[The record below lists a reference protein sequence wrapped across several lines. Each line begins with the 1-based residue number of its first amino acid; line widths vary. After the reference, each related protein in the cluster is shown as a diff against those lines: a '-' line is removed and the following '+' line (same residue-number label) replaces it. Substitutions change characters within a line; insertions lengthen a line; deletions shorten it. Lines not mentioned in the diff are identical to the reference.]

1 MQNNDTK
8 VAFSDLGLSAKTL
21 DYLKKI
27 SFHTPTPIQ
36 EKAIPV
42 ALKGKDVLGI
52 AQTGTGKTL
61 AFALPMIEKL
71 SKSGGKALIIA
82 PTRELALQ
90 VQAEVDKFAK
100 LYRLF
105 STVIIGGAAMSR
117 QIKDLKRRPHII
129 VATPGRLIDHID
141 RGTLRLNDV
150 AVLIMDEADRMLD
163 MGFAPQ
169 INKILESV
177 PDKRQTMLFSATMP
191 RAISEIAKRYMKDA
205 ERIEVARQG
214 TSAQNIEQEFI
225 IASKKLK
232 FPLLVHLLEEYEG
245 SILVFSRTKHGAK
258 KITHQLGKLRYSA
271 SEIHS
276 NRSLAQRKKAIADFT
291 KGRSR
296 ILVATDIAA
305 RGIDVDRVK
314 VVINYDL
321 PDQTED
327 YVHRIG
333 RTGRA
338 GRSGKAI
345 SFAEPKQKRDMMA
358 IERLVKK
365 KIPVLKAPASIVEL
379 ARAEYEEGSR
389 ERQNDRRNGS
399 QNRYQSRSQS
409 PSRGRSQGRST
420 STSKG
425 RPQSRSTG
433 SSQGRPQSRSASPT
447 RGKSTGG
454 YKGQSKR
461 RSYKPKKDPLD
472 EVYQEDRYDPRGDRS
487 RGRRRSPQ
495 TATRR
500 SSGRKQST
508 QGYKPVKAAK
518 R

>member
-1 MQNNDTK
+1 MTKDTK
-8 VAFSDLGLSAKTL
+8 KAIFSDLGLSQKTL

-42 ALKGKDVLGI
+42 ALEGKDVLGI

-71 SKSGGKALIIA
+71 SKDGGTCLIVA

-90 VQAEVDKFAK
+90 VQEQVDKFAR

-117 QIKDLKRRPHII
+117 QEKALKRNPHII
-129 VATPGRLIDHID
+129 VATPGRLIDHIE
-141 RGTLRLNDV
+141 RGNLKLNKV

-169 INKILESV
+169 IKKILAAI
-177 PDKRQTMLFSATMP
+177 PDQRQTMLFSATMP
-191 RAISEIAKRYMKDA
+191 NEISSIAGKYMKSPV
-205 ERIEVARQG
+205 RVEVARQG
-214 TSAQNIEQEFI
+214 TSAKNIEQEFI
-225 IASKKLK
+225 VAGKKVK
-232 FPLLVHLLEEYEG
+232 YSLLVHLLEQYEG
-245 SILVFSRTKHGAK
+245 SVIVFSRTKHGAK
-258 KITHQLGKLRYSA
+258 KIARNLNRMNYRA

-276 NRSLAQRKKAIADFT
+276 NRSLAQRKKAIQDFT

-305 RGIDVDRVK
+305 RGIDVERIK
-314 VVINYDL
+314 LVVNYDI
-321 PDQTED
+321 PDQIED

-345 SFAEPKQKRDMMA
+345 TFAEPKQKREIRA

-365 KIPVLKAPASIVEL
+365 KIPVLRAPASVVAL
-379 ARAEYEEGSR
+379 AEKEYAEGGHDRDDRRPRGRSQGGYQGRSQGGRSQGGYQGRSQGSR
-389 ERQNDRRNGS
+389 TQGRS
-399 QNRYQSRSQS
+399 QGGRSQGNRAQGRSQGGYQGRSQGQSQS
-409 PSRGRSQGRST
+409 PSRGRAQSA
-420 STSKG
+420 
-425 RPQSRSTG
+425 RPQSRP
-433 SSQGRPQSRSASPT
+433 QGRSNNRFKKA
-447 RGKSTGG
+447 KA
-454 YKGQSKR
+454 R
-461 RSYKPKKDPLD
+461 RA
-472 EVYQEDRYDPRGDRS
+472 R
-487 RGRRRSPQ
+487 
-495 TATRR
+495 
-500 SSGRKQST
+500 
-508 QGYKPVKAAK
+508 
-518 R
+518 